1 MCIFLL
7 REIRTL
13 MMVRCFEIRRI
24 FLKGYWVFL
33 LFIFFLLYVDPGDLY
48 CIGVLTVVCDGTCGV
63 RFGFF
68 IYYYFFFFLVFRLN
82 KNQSTPLFFFT
93 GGIFF
98 FFRRGIIEIGGRF
111 NMKKKKKHC
120 KHFYLNTYTVNVL
133 YKISID
139 NIPGGKN
146 GQLKWRE
153 KKCIKNTF
161 TVIIFII
168 MIL

>member
-1 MCIFLL
+1 MWG
-7 REIRTL
+7 
-13 MMVRCFEIRRI
+13 
-24 FLKGYWVFL
+24 K
-33 LFIFFLLYVDPGDLY
+33 
-48 CIGVLTVVCDGTCGV
+48 V
-63 RFGFF
+63 RFFHLLL
-68 IYYYFFFFLVFRLN
+68 FFFLFSISSKQKSVYTTVF
-82 KNQSTPLFFFT
+82 FH
-93 GGIFF
+93 GGHFFF